1 MAADVPPVP
10 PDNPVTIGVEPVFF
24 FEGTA
29 IVPPPGTQPPP
40 RPPGRERR
48 PLPPGAVLG
57 WEYVELDGAA
67 VVPPPG
73 TMPPPRPPGKER
85 KPG

>member
-1 MAADVPPVP
+1 MAADVP
-10 PDNPVTIGVEPVFF
+10 PDNPVTVGVEPVYF
-24 FEGTA
+24 FEGA
-29 IVPPPGTQPPP
+29 AVVPPPGTRPP
-40 RPPGRERR
+40 RPAGMERT

-73 TMPPPRPPGKER
+73 TKPPPRPPGQER
-85 KPG
+85 RPG